1 MSKLKNKAKKSKLS
15 ESVQQK
21 AGQTF
26 SDVKPEERIVR
37 QIKPKDYPRS
47 YRLDAETMNA
57 LKDTLNRL
65 NEISP
70 KKISEARLIKALI
83 ALSREMNEDKLMKA
97 LKEVW

>member
-1 MSKLKNKAKKSKLS
+1 MSKLKSKAKKSKLS
-15 ESVQQK
+15 ERVQQEIT
-21 AGQTF
+21 GDL
-26 SDVKPEERIVR
+26 SNIEPEKRIIR

-65 NEISP
+65 NEVSP

-83 ALSREMNEDKLMKA
+83 ALSKDMEEEKLMKA